1 MLGAARVRDDRRAGA
16 RGDGGDGGEVQQL
29 TLFAHSTESFDSRM
43 RHLAREWAASERIES
58 ETQRAAYQRDLLIQA
73 YKAALAEGLSVDE
86 AVANVRRYLPVD
98 GAGAAS

>member
-1 MLGAARVRDDRRAGA
+1 M
-16 RGDGGDGGEVQQL
+16 QQL

-58 ETQRAAYQRDLLIQA
+58 ETRRAAYQRDLLIQA

-86 AVANVRRYLPVD
+86 AVANVRRYLPGD
-98 GAGAAS
+98 GAGSASCTRRMQGLD

>member
-1 MLGAARVRDDRRAGA
+1 MKLENAHNKAH
-16 RGDGGDGGEVQQL
+16 QL

-58 ETQRAAYQRDLLIQA
+58 ETQRAAYRRDLLIQA

-86 AVANVRRYLPVD
+86 AVANVCRYLSGD
-98 GAGAAS
+98 GAGSAS